1 MSRPICRQISFYFF
15 SGTINFLMQIV
26 LVVLTSSLHD
36 LSLALLCIGRMEI
49 GKGTVLTTE
58 TFVDIVV

>member
-1 MSRPICRQISFYFF
+1 MQTNFF
-15 SGTINFLMQIV
+15 LFLSGTRNFLMQ
-26 LVVLTSSLHD
+26 LSWFTSSLPD

>member
-1 MSRPICRQISFYFF
+1 
-15 SGTINFLMQIV
+15 MQIV